1 LQNGGK
7 DKDDDEKR
15 PAAFKAFQRQWLA
28 VYLVTMLADWLQ
40 GTHMYTLYTSYNQ
53 PAGALFGIGFT
64 SSAVFGTFLGLLV
77 DKYGRRL
84 GCIMFCV
91 LELVINILEHV
102 NDFHLLALGRV
113 LGGLSTSLLFTSF
126 ESWMVSEH
134 RRRGFKE
141 EWIAETFAIAQ
152 MGNGFMAVLAGV
164 LAQMVA
170 DAFGDIG
177 PFQLAILL
185 TVIAL
190 VLVFT
195 WEENYGGDKSDEGK
209 RSGQGNIFYD
219 SLKCIKN
226 DHKVLLLGLIQS
238 FFEGAMYTFVIMWV
252 PTLALMVP
260 GGKPGV
266 QDWEKFSPGQGWIFS
281 AMMISISIGGELFA
295 GMLKVICFVFHVTGS
310 SRYLHLRYSCARQH
324 RWTNVFLSSM
334 PYSCVVASSLVLF
347 FFICI
352 RGSRHESIHM
362 HTANKR
368 DTVLRRQAK
377 ARSMLSSF

>member
-1 LQNGGK
+1 MQGGSK
-7 DKDDDEKR
+7 DDKDDDEKR
-15 PAAFKAFQRQWLA
+15 PAAFKSFQRQWLA

-64 SSAVFGTFLGLLV
+64 SSAIFGTFLGLFV

-91 LELVINILEHV
+91 LELVINMLEHV

-134 RRRGFKE
+134 RKRGFKE
-141 EWIAETFAIAQ
+141 DWIAETFALAQ

-177 PFQLAILL
+177 PFQLAIAL
-185 TVIAL
+185 TIIAL
-190 VLVFT
+190 VLVFS
-195 WEENYGGDKSDEGK
+195 WEENYGGDKNEEGK
-209 RSGQGNIFYD
+209 SSGSGNIFRD
-219 SLKCIKN
+219 SLACIRN

-260 GGKPGV
+260 GGKPGT

-295 GMLKVICFVFHVTGS
+295 GMLKVGFDA
-310 SRYLHLRYSCARQH
+310 L
-324 RWTNVFLSSM
+324 
-334 PYSCVVASSLVLF
+334 PSLF
-347 FFICI
+347 C
-352 RGSRHESIHM
+352 M
-362 HTANKR
+362 
-368 DTVLRRQAK
+368 
-377 ARSMLSSF
+377 